1 MPSGQHLV
9 LRSSLDQ
16 ELYSQAK
23 PFKTAIGR
31 DHIMKIELE
40 KLSPGDRYKLLAG
53 FIVPRPIAFVSTCSP
68 NGNNNLA
75 PFSSFNYLGEDPPVI
90 VLGLQIRDD
99 GALKDTTYNIRENGE
114 FVINFVDESL
124 VEQQNICAID
134 FPPEIDEAKIAGIT
148 LEPSVAV
155 QPKRIKQ
162 SPVAMECRR
171 LVALE
176 LGPERII
183 CIGEVLWIHARD
195 GLIDPE
201 TFYVNEEL
209 YRPIGRIYGSLYVRL
224 NDVFEL
230 PRVMTYE
237 DWKKMGEAPQATP
250 VNWSRTGV
258 KV

>member
-1 MPSGQHLV
+1 
-9 LRSSLDQ
+9 
-16 ELYSQAK
+16 
-23 PFKTAIGR
+23 
-31 DHIMKIELE
+31 MKIELE

-68 NGNNNLA
+68 NGNTNLA

-134 FPPEIDEAKIAGIT
+134 FPPEIDEAEIAGIS
-148 LEPSVAV
+148 LEPSVAI
-155 QPKRIKQ
+155 QPKRIKH

-176 LGPERII
+176 LGPKRVI
-183 CIGEVLWIHARD
+183 CIGEVIWIHARD

-250 VNWSRTGV
+250 VNWPRKDV

>member
-1 MPSGQHLV
+1 
-9 LRSSLDQ
+9 
-16 ELYSQAK
+16 
-23 PFKTAIGR
+23 
-31 DHIMKIELE
+31 MKIELE
-40 KLSPGDRYKLLAG
+40 KLSPRDRYKLLAG
-53 FIVPRPIAFVSTCSP
+53 FIVPRPIAFVSTCDP

-90 VLGLQIRDD
+90 VLGLQIRND
-99 GALKDTTYNIRENGE
+99 GALKDTTRNIRENGE
-114 FVINFVDESL
+114 FVINFVDEPL

-134 FPPEIDEAKIAGIT
+134 FPPEIDEAEIAGIT
-148 LEPSVAV
+148 LEPSIAV

-176 LGPERII
+176 LGPKRVI
-183 CIGEVLWIHARD
+183 CIGEVIWIHARD

-237 DWKKMGEAPQATP
+237 DWKKMGEAPQVTP
-250 VNWSRTGV
+250 VNWPHKEV

>member
-1 MPSGQHLV
+1 
-9 LRSSLDQ
+9 
-16 ELYSQAK
+16 
-23 PFKTAIGR
+23 
-31 DHIMKIELE
+31 MKIELE

-134 FPPEIDEAKIAGIT
+134 FPPEIDEAEIAGIS
-148 LEPSVAV
+148 LEPSVAI
-155 QPKRIKQ
+155 QPKRIKH

-176 LGPERII
+176 LGPKRVI
-183 CIGEVLWIHARD
+183 CIGEVIWIHARD

-250 VNWSRTGV
+250 VNWPRKDV

>member
-1 MPSGQHLV
+1 
-9 LRSSLDQ
+9 
-16 ELYSQAK
+16 
-23 PFKTAIGR
+23 
-31 DHIMKIELE
+31 MKIELE
-40 KLSPGDRYKLLAG
+40 KLSPHDRYKLLAG

-68 NGNNNLA
+68 NGDNNLA

-90 VLGLQIRDD
+90 VLGLQIRND
-99 GALKDTTYNIRENGE
+99 GALKDTTRNIRENGE
-114 FVINFVDESL
+114 FVINCVDESL

-134 FPPEIDEAKIAGIT
+134 FPPEIDEAEIAGIS
-148 LEPSVAV
+148 LEPSVAI

-176 LGPERII
+176 LGPKRVI
-183 CIGEVLWIHARD
+183 CIGEVIWIHARD
-195 GLIDPE
+195 DLIDPE

-209 YRPIGRIYGSLYVRL
+209 YRPIGRIYGSLYARL

-237 DWKKMGEAPQATP
+237 DWKKMEEAPQATP
-250 VNWSRTGV
+250 VKWPRKEV

>member
-1 MPSGQHLV
+1 
-9 LRSSLDQ
+9 
-16 ELYSQAK
+16 
-23 PFKTAIGR
+23 
-31 DHIMKIELE
+31 MKIELE
-40 KLSPGDRYKLLAG
+40 KLSPHDRYKLLAG

-68 NGNNNLA
+68 NGDNNLA

-90 VLGLQIRDD
+90 VLGLQIRND
-99 GALKDTTYNIRENGE
+99 GALKDTTRNIRENGE

-134 FPPEIDEAKIAGIT
+134 FPPEIDEAEIAGIS
-148 LEPSVAV
+148 LEPSVAI

-176 LGPERII
+176 LGPKRVI
-183 CIGEVLWIHARD
+183 CIGEVIWIHARD
-195 GLIDPE
+195 DLIDPE

-209 YRPIGRIYGSLYVRL
+209 YRPIGRIYGNLYARL

-237 DWKKMGEAPQATP
+237 DWKKMEEAPRATP
-250 VNWSRTGV
+250 VKWPHKEV